1 VDLRVPNSHA
11 EEVVVAAIVPEG
23 EDIVLMVG
31 PGDHSC
37 QRFKLTESLARKLR
51 RELNERLD

>member
-1 VDLRVPNSHA
+1 MDLRLSHSDA
-11 EEVVVAAIVPEG
+11 ETVTVAAIVPEG
-23 EDIVLMVG
+23 EEIILMLG